1 MLKKTITYED
11 LDGNELTE
19 DFYFHL
25 NEAEIV
31 EWVTTNGDYS
41 LEAVLNKM
49 VEKKKG
55 RDIIDAVK
63 DLIYRA
69 YGEKAL
75 DGKRFIKSKEV
86 KDAFM
91 ESNAYSVL
99 FMELVTD
106 AEKAGEFV
114 TGIIPAKMA
123 ASVAKTLKENPEGIP
138 DSAKEYLGA
147 IAAKA

>member
-1 MLKKTITYED
+1 MYKKTITYED
-11 LDGNELTE
+11 FEGNEQKE
-19 DFYFHL
+19 DFYFNL
-25 NEAEIV
+25 NEAEII

-63 DLIYRA
+63 DLIYRS
-69 YGEKAL
+69 YGEKDL
-75 DGKRFIKSKEV
+75 SGKRFIKSKEI

-91 ESNAYSVL
+91 ESNAYSEL

-106 AEKAGEFV
+106 ATKAGEFI

-123 ASVAKTLKENPEGIP
+123 AHVAKTLKENPEGIP
-138 DSAKEYLGA
+138 DSAKPYLGA
-147 IAAKA
+147 ITSGE